1 MKTIKTIYMHILDL
15 AYIYFGISSTAGCTL
30 AGPVRCLVSPNS
42 CEAPYNFFANKSGY
56 FSRPCPGYARDFSS
70 SNGEGIT
77 DSEFNQWFTGFTDG
91 EGHFFISISPSNV
104 ISFAFKIKLHIDDLG
119 VLEFIKNRLNC
130 GTIIVGKDNSAQFYL
145 TKIRD
150 ISTILIPLFEKFPL
164 NGIKYLDYLCF
175 KEGVSLKLNGSIPKD
190 EQFRRIASLKISM
203 NTQRVNFEM
212 PDSHTIRI
220 TPYWLLG
227 LIEGEGTF
235 CLNDPKTMGISFSFA
250 LTASQAPLIYAI
262 KSYLDTQ
269 FVTDPLLKSSPFY
282 LEISSKLSYISI
294 KNSKKV
300 NIKPAIEL
308 AVRQVNFIVDK
319 LIPMFSNL
327 TFLTKKHLDF
337 LDWQII
343 ASLIYTGKHTTE
355 EGRELII
362 KISQRMN
369 NYRLSTFKQGATK
382 LKDSIDKSLWNKV
395 LNMED
400 IYIRD
405 SRGLRIIAAN
415 RSLVKGQLFY
425 LLAEGPHEEQNLFF
439 QDSKACAEYFGVTS
453 QTINDRLAKEL
464 PILDPSTRI
473 EFRLSR
479 RPVISRG
486 ETFKKG

>member
-203 NTQRVNFEM
+203 NTQRENF
-212 PDSHTIRI
+212 
-220 TPYWLLG
+220 
-227 LIEGEGTF
+227 
-235 CLNDPKTMGISFSFA
+235 
-250 LTASQAPLIYAI
+250 
-262 KSYLDTQ
+262 
-269 FVTDPLLKSSPFY
+269 
-282 LEISSKLSYISI
+282 
-294 KNSKKV
+294 
-300 NIKPAIEL
+300 
-308 AVRQVNFIVDK
+308 
-319 LIPMFSNL
+319 
-327 TFLTKKHLDF
+327 
-337 LDWQII
+337 
-343 ASLIYTGKHTTE
+343 
-355 EGRELII
+355 
-362 KISQRMN
+362 
-369 NYRLSTFKQGATK
+369 
-382 LKDSIDKSLWNKV
+382 
-395 LNMED
+395 
-400 IYIRD
+400 
-405 SRGLRIIAAN
+405 
-415 RSLVKGQLFY
+415 
-425 LLAEGPHEEQNLFF
+425 
-439 QDSKACAEYFGVTS
+439 
-453 QTINDRLAKEL
+453 
-464 PILDPSTRI
+464 
-473 EFRLSR
+473 
-479 RPVISRG
+479 
-486 ETFKKG
+486 